1 MEYLPEGD
9 LYRKLFEG
17 NEEVE
22 INEDTICVI
31 MKQLLSA
38 ICYIHSKGILHG
50 DIKPEN
56 ILVET
61 FSSLKSNLS
70 KSIKSYTD
78 HEEISIKLCDFGTC
92 NRFLPNEKYQ
102 ERIGSPFYIA
112 PEVLKKEY
120 NEKCDVWSCGI
131 VMYFL
136 LTGEMPF
143 EGKNDIEVRKNIVK
157 GHIDFDNENLEDIS
171 KEAKSL
177 LIKLLTYDYKNRIS
191 AEEALKVQWFHQ
203 TDEYRQSLF
212 ENSFSKTMIKRVK
225 KFNAKEKLQQATL
238 AFITHYLDSNEEI
251 EKLKRIF
258 HQINQKNDGKISH
271 NELKEGLLRIKGQLI
286 TENEIFNIFQKID
299 QDNNGYI
306 DYEEFLRASV
316 DYSLLLT
323 ETNLKIAFNNF
334 DKNKDGKLDRDEVRF
349 IFQSDNN
356 NYFDE
361 LIKKIDYDKDGEINF
376 KEYSGLMNAL
386 VQELK
391 SNKSSVKSNFVF
403 NLANKAK

>member
-1 MEYLPEGD
+1 
-9 LYRKLFEG
+9 
-17 NEEVE
+17 
-22 INEDTICVI
+22 
-31 MKQLLSA
+31 
-38 ICYIHSKGILHG
+38 
-50 DIKPEN
+50 
-56 ILVET
+56 
-61 FSSLKSNLS
+61 
-70 KSIKSYTD
+70 
-78 HEEISIKLCDFGTC
+78 
-92 NRFLPNEKYQ
+92 
-102 ERIGSPFYIA
+102 
-112 PEVLKKEY
+112 
-120 NEKCDVWSCGI
+120 
-131 VMYFL
+131 
-136 LTGEMPF
+136 
-143 EGKNDIEVRKNIVK
+143 
-157 GHIDFDNENLEDIS
+157 
-171 KEAKSL
+171 
-177 LIKLLTYDYKNRIS
+177 
-191 AEEALKVQWFHQ
+191 
-203 TDEYRQSLF
+203 
-212 ENSFSKTMIKRVK
+212 MIKRVK